1 MPEFRISEKRW
12 SVDLEQRIQQ
22 EHYADDEAY
31 QRRYGF
37 DPASGRELFVID
49 TPPPYPSG
57 TWHIGAVAHYSMIDV
72 IARTQRLLGKEV
84 KFPWG
89 VDRNGINVEFTVEK
103 KHGRKMRSWER
114 GEFLELCRETIEGYT
129 REMRNIARRVG
140 LSCDFRS
147 EYQTDSADYRA
158 VTQSIFV
165 DLFRRGEIVE
175 ALRPNLYDPIEGTT
189 IAEAE
194 VTRLQ
199 RQTKL
204 LDVRWSPAD
213 GGDDDEELDDGED
226 EEEKPK
232 PRRRRRKAKQDH

>member
-1 MPEFRISEKRW
+1 M
-12 SVDLEQRIQQ
+12 L
-22 EHYADDEAY
+22 
-31 QRRYGF
+31 
-37 DPASGRELFVID
+37 
-49 TPPPYPSG
+49 
-57 TWHIGAVAHYSMIDV
+57 
-72 IARTQRLLGKEV
+72 
-84 KFPWG
+84 
-89 VDRNGINVEFTVEK
+89 
-103 KHGRKMRSWER
+103 
-114 GEFLELCRETIEGYT
+114 
-129 REMRNIARRVG
+129 

-213 GGDDDEELDDGED
+213 GGDAVPVRPGLSARQGRACSALR
-226 EEEKPK
+226 PAAF
-232 PRRRRRKAKQDH
+232 RVAVSGFHL